1 MDMGS
6 LSDGTDASRKSIQAV
21 AGCHVWLNHF
31 LLSSHGYEVK
41 RDKIMG
47 AFDPLI
53 TYEKGTFIGKYLPIS
68 LNTVTQGLTVRNGH
82 GQYDPLPIPS

>member
-1 MDMGS
+1 
-6 LSDGTDASRKSIQAV
+6 
-21 AGCHVWLNHF
+21 

-53 TYEKGTFIGKYLPIS
+53 TYEKGTFIGTFCHRS
-68 LNTVTQGLTVRNGH
+68 LSALQMSELMFRNGYR
-82 GQYDPLPIPS
+82 QYDPLLPVKLMK